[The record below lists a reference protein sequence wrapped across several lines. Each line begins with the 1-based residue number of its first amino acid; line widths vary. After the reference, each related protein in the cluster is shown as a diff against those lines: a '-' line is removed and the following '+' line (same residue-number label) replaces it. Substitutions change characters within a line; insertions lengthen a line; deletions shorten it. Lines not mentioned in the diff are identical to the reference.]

1 MAGLVKAKKFLW
13 KDRNLEFFGSDSEK
27 QVSIESV
34 IKYQTIPTRWFWI
47 HLRIKIHASFRATE
61 PFRAILTDADVLL
74 SEFNWTFWRRGAC
87 TEIIYFCRT
96 PTRPEK
102 TLARYFRPPACFNNT
117 YVNHQLICVC
127 SLRNGSYNWRLPL
140 PVVNFL

>member
-13 KDRNLEFFGSDSEK
+13 KDTNLEFFGSDSEK

-34 IKYQTIPTRWFWI
+34 IVIKLYRRDGSGFTWE
-47 HLRIKIHASFRATE
+47 LRSMLVLGLPNLFE
-61 PFRAILTDADVLL
+61 PSSRTQMSYFL
-74 SEFNWTFWRRGAC
+74 SLIETFWRRGAC